1 MKTLKTSATIIVLA
15 ILLAFA
21 LPAVAQERP
30 QEGKKPDR
38 KEMGERIKASKIAF
52 ITEKVEITP
61 EEAEKFWPLY
71 NELEDKKMEVTAD
84 IMKRYRPD
92 EAKMEE
98 PSEEEAAEMMAQRFE
113 MEQQLLDLKV
123 EYHKK
128 FMDILPATKVAKLY
142 RAEDQFKRGLMERF
156 RRPGAERSPQGKGV
170 APPHRGRT
178 MHR

>member
-1 MKTLKTSATIIVLA
+1 MRTAKTSATILVIA

-21 LPAVAQERP
+21 LPAGAQERP
-30 QEGKKPDR
+30 QEGKRPDR
-38 KEMGERIKASKIAF
+38 KEMGERIQASKIAF
-52 ITEKVEITP
+52 ITEKVELTP
-61 EEAEKFWPLY
+61 EEAEEFWPVY
-71 NELEDKKMEVTAD
+71 NQLEDKKMEVTED
-84 IMKRYRPD
+84 IMKRFRP
-92 EAKMEE
+92 EEEKMKE
-98 PSEEEAAEMMAQRFE
+98 PSEEEAAEMMAQRFK

-156 RRPGAERSPQGKGV
+156 RHHDGERSPQGKGV
-170 APPHRGRT
+170 SPPYRGRM